1 MEDKEIIDEKL
12 NSDESVISD
21 SNNIEDSVVT
31 EEDREY
37 GKKQD
42 KKIYRNIFF
51 VAISNIITLLA
62 GVLVGFVI
70 PKIMSVTDYG
80 YYKIFTMYFAYT
92 GLFHF
97 GFCDGICLYFAGK
110 KY

>member
-51 VAISNIITLLA
+51 
-62 GVLVGFVI
+62 
-70 PKIMSVTDYG
+70 
-80 YYKIFTMYFAYT
+80 
-92 GLFHF
+92 
-97 GFCDGICLYFAGK
+97 LYP
-110 KY
+110 